1 MRQLE
6 LGLKTTSGVA
16 DVSSCCDS
24 ISSNHLHLYTF
35 FCAVAD
41 FVHIST
47 CLYGQISLALGSSR
61 LCSPITAIRGRLLNR
76 GWCLILLPFHI
87 INNLPLYT
95 GQGPSSAECWH
106 YFAPSLYRKKNHCRY
121 PIIRSELLVTWALLS
136 CLLSVRCP
144 EGIKACHGSPQRTWQ
159 ECWKRKY
166 NTCGRQT
173 VCLTGSGLSFD
184 LEEERIAVGSSR
196 RILTLQFSILSK
208 TNVFCCFLSF

>member
-1 MRQLE
+1 MFPFPLHAPNHFHSSSVRQLE

-47 CLYGQISLALGSSR
+47 CLYGQIASALGSSR

-87 INNLPLYT
+87 INDLPLYT
-95 GQGPSSAECWH
+95 GQGLSSAECWH
-106 YFAPSLYRKKNHCRY
+106 CFAPSLYRKNPLPLSY
-121 PIIRSELLVTWALLS
+121 NSLGVTSHFGSAVLS
-136 CLLSVRCP
+136 TKCQVS
-144 EGIKACHGSPQRTWQ
+144 
-159 ECWKRKY
+159 RKH
-166 NTCGRQT
+166 Q
-173 VCLTGSGLSFD
+173 GLPRISAENAARV
-184 LEEERIAVGSSR
+184 LEAQI
-196 RILTLQFSILSK
+196 
-208 TNVFCCFLSF
+208 